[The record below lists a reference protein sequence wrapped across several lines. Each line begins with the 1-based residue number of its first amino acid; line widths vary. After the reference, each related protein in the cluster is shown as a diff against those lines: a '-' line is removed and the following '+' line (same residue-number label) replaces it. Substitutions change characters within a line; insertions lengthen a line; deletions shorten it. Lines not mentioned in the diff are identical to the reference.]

1 MSLTLIIGCMY
12 AGKSTKLL
20 KIVNEHSQQGR
31 NCLLVNHSLDTRC
44 PGIGTHDGI
53 QQPSLKLHDLSSL
66 SSHLDG
72 IHVVA
77 IDECQFFKDLDTVV
91 LDLVQKNII
100 VVCAGLTGD
109 YKRDLFGKTHI
120 LIPHA
125 DDLIFSV
132 AYCSICKNGN
142 KAQFT
147 KRIQP
152 HGDIIDVGANDK
164 YIAVCRKHYY
174 L

>member
-1 MSLTLIIGCMY
+1 MG
-12 AGKSTKLL
+12 
-20 KIVNEHSQQGR
+20 
-31 NCLLVNHSLDTRC
+31 
-44 PGIGTHDGI
+44 
-53 QQPSLKLHDLSSL
+53 
-66 SSHLDG
+66 
-72 IHVVA
+72 

-147 KRIQP
+147 KRIKNYE
-152 HGDIIDVGANDK
+152 GVIDIGACADVLQERRLSSDV
-164 YIAVCRKHYY
+164 AVCSSYRQIVRC
-174 L
+174 

>member
-1 MSLTLIIGCMY
+1 MY

-20 KIVNEHSQQGR
+20 QLINEHSEKGR
-31 NCLLVNHSLDTRC
+31 KCLLVNHSFDTRC
-44 PGIGTHDGI
+44 PGVGTHDGERE
-53 QQPSLKLHDLSSL
+53 PSLKLNLL
-66 SSHLDG
+66 EEVYTHLDG
-72 IHVVA
+72 VEVVG

-91 LDLVQKNII
+91 LDLVRKNII

-147 KRIQP
+147 KRIKNYE
-152 HGDIIDVGANDK
+152 GVIDIGATDK
-164 YIAVCRKHYY
+164 YMAVCRKHY